1 MNRRR
6 FLTEGGAAI
15 LGASSLGRSLP
26 AAASSRGTHASVL
39 VLGAG
44 FAGASLAWALKR
56 WAPSLTVTVVASP
69 ERYWTCPFSNT
80 ALLKPTDLGAL
91 EVRYDAFSEAA
102 APTLIRAR
110 VRAVEPEYRALV
122 LEDGRRLT
130 GDKLVLAPGIELA
143 LEGLEGYD
151 AAAAARFPH
160 AWEAGPESLRLAER
174 LRAVPDGG
182 LVVMTIPPNPYRCPP
197 GPYERASLMAWWLQK
212 HRPRAKLLLLDGKD
226 RFTKDALFK
235 AAWEARYPNLEWQGL
250 SAGAR
255 LRRVDGKTGLIE
267 TDFDRF
273 SPDLAN
279 VIPPQRAPALLRRA
293 GLDGGQGWCPIE
305 PTAFESPLAKDVH
318 ILGDAA
324 IANPMPK
331 SAFAANSQGKACA
344 AAIIADLAGSPRPDP
359 VLLNTCY
366 SLVAPDAGIAVVGS
380 YAVKGGRM
388 ESLAAGSGL
397 SPTRSALGES
407 VTTVRGAEAAHARG
421 WYDSIRVDAFR
432 EGGQRS

>member
-1 MNRRR
+1 M
-6 FLTEGGAAI
+6 
-15 LGASSLGRSLP
+15 
-26 AAASSRGTHASVL
+26 
-39 VLGAG
+39 
-44 FAGASLAWALKR
+44 
-56 WAPSLTVTVVASP
+56 
-69 ERYWTCPFSNT
+69 
-80 ALLKPTDLGAL
+80 
-91 EVRYDAFSEAA
+91 
-102 APTLIRAR
+102 
-110 VRAVEPEYRALV
+110 EPEHRALV

-130 GDKLVLAPGIELA
+130 GDKLVLAPGIEFA
-143 LEGLEGYD
+143 PEGLEGYD

-197 GPYERASLMAWWLQK
+197 GPYERASSWPGLQSTGP
-212 HRPRAKLLLLDGKD
+212 RPSFFSSIARTALPRTPSSRRLGKRAI
-226 RFTKDALFK
+226 RI
-235 AAWEARYPNLEWQGL
+235 EWQGL

-331 SAFAANSQGKACA
+331 SAFAANSQGKAA
-344 AAIIADLAGSPRPDP
+344 PRR
-359 VLLNTCY
+359 
-366 SLVAPDAGIAVVGS
+366 S
-380 YAVKGGRM
+380 
-388 ESLAAGSGL
+388 
-397 SPTRSALGES
+397 SPTSQGPL
-407 VTTVRGAEAAHARG
+407 
-421 WYDSIRVDAFR
+421 DPIRCCSTLATA
-432 EGGQRS
+432 

>member
-6 FLTEGGAAI
+6 FLTEGAAAI

-80 ALLKPTDLGAL
+80 ALLKPTDLRAL

-130 GDKLVLAPGIELA
+130 GDKLVLAPGIEFA

-151 AAAAARFPH
+151 AAAAGRFPH